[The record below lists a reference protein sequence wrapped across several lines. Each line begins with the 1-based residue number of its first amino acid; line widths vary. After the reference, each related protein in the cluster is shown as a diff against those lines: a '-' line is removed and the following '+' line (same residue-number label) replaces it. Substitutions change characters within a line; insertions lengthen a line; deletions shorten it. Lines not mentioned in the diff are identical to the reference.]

1 MEEDILYNAAI
12 KYAKLRHVAY
22 EIILGRKGNSYEL
35 KLHFPYES
43 FFHLSGM
50 QHLEDLRFPSSNK
63 ERIFKEIL
71 NGNLTGEYL
80 KKSEYYDTWRIEER
94 ITNLYLLESI
104 LEDNK
109 VMYKINPKAYT
120 QYTGIIADYL
130 LEYKEKDIFYLFVIE
145 EKLSP
150 KFPKEHKGCSFFK
163 KYLTDYTRG
172 TAKSTLLL
180 LNKIEKMGTEFENKI
195 ELYRNPSF
203 QLNSEQ

>member
-1 MEEDILYNAAI
+1 M
-12 KYAKLRHVAY
+12 
-22 EIILGRKGNSYEL
+22 
-35 KLHFPYES
+35 
-43 FFHLSGM
+43 
-50 QHLEDLRFPSSNK
+50 
-63 ERIFKEIL
+63 
-71 NGNLTGEYL
+71 
-80 KKSEYYDTWRIEER
+80 
-94 ITNLYLLESI
+94 
-104 LEDNK
+104 
-109 VMYKINPKAYT
+109 
-120 QYTGIIADYL
+120 
-130 LEYKEKDIFYLFVIE
+130 EYKEKDIFYLFVIE